1 MKRKIILY
9 FMIIIFLTLS
19 LVTVGFN
26 FALTHF
32 YQQSIANTF
41 QTHAEGVSFNWSS
54 EVDLSYERLI
64 SYSEQIIKTYQYKE
78 GELQLLN
85 REGELIQSSS
95 GFFETVR
102 LDIDPMVLEGKTI
115 YKIENI
121 KVTKEKILALYTPLI
136 YRGQVVGILRY
147 VTTLKNAESLINTLT
162 VYAVSICIV
171 VAFLVFL
178 ISLRLGNSIV
188 KPLKDIIRHTQKMA
202 QGQYKNKMEKTFP
215 HELGELA
222 DMLNFMSD
230 EILKTDRLKNDFISS
245 ITHELRT
252 PLTGIKGWI
261 ETIQDSDGLTK
272 EEFQFGLNII
282 NSESERLIGLVE
294 DLLDFSRYQ
303 SDRMNLIKTKVQID
317 QLIQEV
323 TFQLQ
328 KKMEKKELQLIVETS
343 PVDIIVD
350 RDKLKQVLLN
360 VLDNA
365 VKFSNKEEKIH
376 IIQTTFQNELRI
388 EIKDNGIG
396 ITKENQKHIMESF
409 YKIDTKS
416 LGAGLGLAI
425 SKSIIEMHHGTIQIE
440 SEYEKGT
447 SVIILLPIEDN

>member
-1 MKRKIILY
+1 
-9 FMIIIFLTLS
+9 MIIIFLTLS

>member
-19 LVTVGFN
+19 LVTLGFN
-26 FALTHF
+26 FALKHF
-32 YQQSIANTF
+32 YQQSVANTF
-41 QTHAEGVSFNWSS
+41 QTHAEGVNFNWSN
-54 EVDLSYERLI
+54 EVYLSFERLI
-64 SYSEQIIKTYQYKE
+64 GYSEQIIKTYQYKE
-78 GELQLLN
+78 GEVQLLS

-95 GFFETVR
+95 GFYETVR
-102 LDIDPMVLEGKTI
+102 LDIDPKVLEGKTI
-115 YKIENI
+115 YKIESM
-121 KVTKEKILALYTPLI
+121 KVTKEKILAFYTPLI
-136 YRGQVVGILRY
+136 YRGQVVGVLRY
-147 VTTLKNAESLINTLT
+147 ITTLKNVDNLINTLT
-162 VYAVSICIV
+162 IYVVGICIA

-188 KPLKDIIRHTQKMA
+188 KPLKDIIHYTQKMA
-202 QGQYKNKMEKTFP
+202 KGQYKNKIEKTYP

-222 DMLNFMSD
+222 DMLNFMGD
-230 EILKTDRLKNDFISS
+230 EIIKTDRLKNDFISS

-261 ETIQDSDGLTK
+261 ETIQDADALTQ

-282 NSESERLIGLVE
+282 NSETERLIGLVE

-303 SDRMNLIKTKVQID
+303 SNRMDLIKTKVQVD

-323 TFQLQ
+323 TFQLN
-328 KKMEKKELQLIVETS
+328 KKIEKKELQLIVETS
-343 PVDIIVD
+343 PVTIIVD

-360 VLDNA
+360 ILDNS
-365 VKFSNKEEKIH
+365 VKFSNKGEKIH

-388 EIKDNGIG
+388 EFKDNGIG

-409 YKIDTKS
+409 YKIDSKS

-425 SKSIIEMHHGTIQIE
+425 SKNIIELHQGSIQIE

-447 SVIILLPIEDN
+447 SVIILLPIDDK

>member
-1 MKRKIILY
+1 
-9 FMIIIFLTLS
+9 MIIIFLTLS
-19 LVTVGFN
+19 LVTLGFY

-32 YQQSIANTF
+32 YQQSVANTF
-41 QTHAEGVSFNWSS
+41 QTHVEGISFNWNS
-54 EVDLSYERLI
+54 EVDLTFDRLI
-64 SYSEQIIKTYQYKE
+64 SYSEQIIKAYQYKE
-78 GELQLLN
+78 GEVQLLS

-95 GFFETVR
+95 GFYETVR
-102 LDIDPMVLEGKTI
+102 LDIDPTVLGAKTI
-115 YKIENI
+115 YNIE
-121 KVTKEKILALYTPLI
+121 KVYATKEKILALYTPLI
-136 YRGQVVGILRY
+136 YHGQVVGVLRY
-147 VTTLKNAESLINTLT
+147 ITTLKIVDHLINTLT
-162 VYAVSICIV
+162 AYVVSICIV
-171 VAFLVFL
+171 VAFIVFL

-188 KPLKDIIRHTQKMA
+188 KPLKDIIRYTQKMA
-202 QGQYKNKMEKTFP
+202 KGQYKNKIEKIYP
-215 HELGELA
+215 NELGELA

-261 ETIQDSDGLTK
+261 ETIQDTDGLTK

-303 SDRMNLIKTKVQID
+303 SDRMNLSKTKVQID
-317 QLIQEV
+317 LLIKEV
-323 TFQLQ
+323 TFQLK

-343 PVDIIVD
+343 PVEIIAD
-350 RDKLKQVLLN
+350 KGKLKQVLLN
-360 VLDNA
+360 VLDNSI
-365 VKFSNKEEKIH
+365 KFSNKGEEIR
-376 IIQTTFQNELRI
+376 IIQTTHQDDLRI
-388 EIKDNGIG
+388 EIKDYGIG
-396 ITKENQKHIMESF
+396 MTKENQKHIMESF

-425 SKSIIEMHHGTIQIE
+425 SKNIIEMHHGSIQIK

-447 SVIILLPIEDN
+447 SVIILLPTEPLPHRLF